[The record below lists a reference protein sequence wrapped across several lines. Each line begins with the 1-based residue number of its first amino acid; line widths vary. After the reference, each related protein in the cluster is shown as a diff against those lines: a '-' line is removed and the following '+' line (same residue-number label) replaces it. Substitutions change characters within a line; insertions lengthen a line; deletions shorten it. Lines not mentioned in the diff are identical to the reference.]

1 MFHKGELTPKLYTVC
16 FVISTKFKFLS
27 GSTGSGKTTQVPQ
40 FILDYYRC
48 HGRYCNILVTQPRRI
63 AAISVARRVSDE
75 RNWQLGTLVGY
86 QVARDRNV
94 SEDTRIT
101 YMTTGVLLQKL
112 IKNKS
117 LGEYT
122 HVILDE
128 VYFY

>member
-1 MFHKGELTPKLYTVC
+1 MPKQLDQT
-16 FVISTKFKFLS
+16 FEIMLFFFEISIFFIT

-40 FILDYYRC
+40 YILDYYRT

-63 AAISVARRVSDE
+63 AAISVARRVAEE
-75 RNWQLGTLVGY
+75 RNWPLGTLIGY
-86 QVARDRNV
+86 QVARDRNM
-94 SEDTRIT
+94 SEDTRVT

-122 HVILDE
+122 HVILDQL
-128 VYFY
+128 